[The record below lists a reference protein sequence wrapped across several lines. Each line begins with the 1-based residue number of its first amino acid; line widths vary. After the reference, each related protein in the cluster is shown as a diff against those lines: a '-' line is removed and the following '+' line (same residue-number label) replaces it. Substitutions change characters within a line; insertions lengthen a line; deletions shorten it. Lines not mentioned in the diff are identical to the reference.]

1 MAFKPCTCHGTLFR
15 GPSSHFYPS
24 IVVGDVG
31 QSDKVRL
38 CPTGLSD
45 VLGRISRYFEPQNG
59 HADGGVAVFA
69 ACGYCGLARPDG
81 TGGAVF
87 VTVYPRGG
95 DRQDFVGAVC
105 DEHLAQAAQDLFL
118 AT

>member
-1 MAFKPCTCHGTLFR
+1 VAYKPCTCHGTLFR
-15 GPSSHFYPS
+15 GPTSHFYPS

-38 CPTGLSD
+38 CPSGLSD
-45 VLGRISRYFEPQNG
+45 VLGIIGKHYESQDR
-59 HADGGVAVFA
+59 HLDDGVAVFA
-69 ACGYCGLARPDG
+69 SCGYCGCERADG
-81 TGGAVF
+81 SGAAVF
-87 VTVYPRGG
+87 LTVYARGG